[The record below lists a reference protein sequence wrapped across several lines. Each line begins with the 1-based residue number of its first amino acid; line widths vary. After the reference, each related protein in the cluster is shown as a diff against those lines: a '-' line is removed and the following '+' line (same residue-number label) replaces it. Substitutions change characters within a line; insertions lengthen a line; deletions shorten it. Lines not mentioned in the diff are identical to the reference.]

1 MAQLAGLLP
10 MVPLNLTPEAI
21 DSFLIPETVNDFLS
35 KRRTHRRAAHS
46 KSGSAANADLM
57 ERNCCQAPLSGQ
69 WSGTCK
75 ECRSCTFHGQQIT
88 YCLSFKPCGA
98 IEGTGSFSEG
108 DFVIKGV
115 YNMAKGIVSWCQT
128 PLHSDNSCE
137 HESELTA
144 EFVGE
149 LHLSLSIGKLTKRA
163 SIVGSFLTTN
173 GDYYSVALREPEI
186 QPQNSQ
192 LPTLLTGGT
201 CVNNVN
207 GVGTPKR
214 FYSKN
219 SHPTWSKLPDDMTLE
234 IAAAIGNGAL
244 QNNA

>member
-21 DSFLIPETVNDFLS
+21 DSFLIPETVKDFLS
-35 KRRTHRRAAHS
+35 KRKTYRHAAHS

-57 ERNCCQAPLSGQ
+57 APLSGQ

-75 ECRSCTFHGQQIT
+75 ECRTCTFHGQKIT

-137 HESELTA
+137 HESEFTA

-149 LHLSLSIGKLTKRA
+149 LHLSLSRGNFTKRA
-163 SIVGSFLTTN
+163 SIVGSFLTTH
-173 GDYYSVALREPEI
+173 GDFYSVALHE
-186 QPQNSQ
+186 PQNAQ
-192 LPTLLTGGT
+192 LPTLLTGGACT
-201 CVNNVN
+201 NNVH

-219 SHPTWSKLPDDMTLE
+219 SDPSHMAEKESKLTDDMKFD
-234 IAAAIGNGAL
+234 IAAAICRKI
-244 QNNA
+244 NNA